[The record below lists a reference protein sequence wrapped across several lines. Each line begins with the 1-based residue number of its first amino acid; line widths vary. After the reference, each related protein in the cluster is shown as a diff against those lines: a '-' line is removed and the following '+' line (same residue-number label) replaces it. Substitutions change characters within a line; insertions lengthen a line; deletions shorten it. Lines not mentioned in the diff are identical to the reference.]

1 MYSLFSQYYIAVLLY
16 IKLQSVFVVNKAF
29 FFFKAI
35 SNLLTKFE

>member
-29 FFFKAI
+29 FFFFTAI
-35 SNLLTKFE
+35 SNLLT